1 MLPALKKLHAL
12 WPHCEAIFK
21 TNLDAV
27 ARVEKIFEI
36 ASRWD
41 ERVPELSLL
50 PKPEDEGIP
59 VDNWASVKK
68 SIRNIYI
75 THQVPNSDD
84 VDDVDTLLCVS
95 RPIANDRF
103 RLSSNAASKSDY
115 ETDNF
120 YAGRTNTESYV
131 GSYNYPFQII
141 RRYHDPSEPL
151 EHLPD
156 AKFIAKFLWLIK
168 ERHKHLPILSFAS
181 YLKLAADLKPEFPWI
196 HSSVPI
202 GEFRDKWSAVS
213 SQIALAITGKEYSQ
227 LDPKERLDLT
237 QFVFVTTINF
247 TSVRNALDM
256 LDTGNRAMI
265 FHGPPGTGK
274 TWHARK
280 ITAEKLGLEGKSF
293 DEARFSHS
301 QGSNPAGSWEVV
313 QFHPNYTYHDFIGG
327 IAPSLKDDQTL
338 GYTFRKGL
346 FLRFCEAAK
355 AAGKDL
361 PFILIIDEINRA
373 DLSAV
378 FGELMYAIEYR
389 GHGVAVPHIPA
400 FEIPENVRI
409 IGTMNSNDRSL
420 ANFDLA
426 LRRRFL
432 FYKLMPDLTSL
443 HDWNATYEDCAFENE
458 QIEKLIRRAEA
469 LNKAILDT
477 RSGLGLSADYAIG
490 QAYFMKIRG
499 FSRMGIP
506 EGDQTAIDD
515 FHYEQLWDYHLEPLI
530 EEYLG
535 TEAEEQSHR
544 DKLREIRRQFTSGT

>member
-12 WPHCEAIFK
+12 WPCREAIFK
-21 TNLDAV
+21 THPAAV
-27 ARVEKIFEI
+27 ARVNQIFEI

-41 ERVPELSLL
+41 GRVPENFDL
-50 PKPEDEGIP
+50 PKPADKGIP
-59 VDNWASVKK
+59 VDNWTTVKN
-68 SIRNIYI
+68 SIRNIYE
-75 THQVPNSDD
+75 THQVPNPGDIDD
-84 VDDVDTLLCVS
+84 VDALLCVS

-141 RRYHDPSEPL
+141 RKYHDPSEPL

-156 AKFIAKFLWLIK
+156 AKFIAKFLWLIN
-168 ERHKHLPILSFAS
+168 ERDKHFPILSFAS

-196 HSSVPI
+196 HSSAPI
-202 GEFRDKWSAVS
+202 AEFREKWPAAS
-213 SQIALAITGKEYSQ
+213 SQIALAVTGKEYSQ
-227 LDPKERLDLT
+227 LDPKERLELT
-237 QFVFVTTINF
+237 QFIFVTTINF

-280 ITAEKLGLEGKSF
+280 ITAEKLGLEGKLF

-389 GHGVAVPHIPA
+389 GHSVAVPHIPD

-443 HDWNATYEDCAFENE
+443 RVWNATPGEVAFEDE
-458 QIEKLIRRAEA
+458 QIEELIRRAEV
-469 LNKAILDT
+469 LNKAIVDPH
-477 RSGLGLSADYAIG
+477 SGLGLSVDYAIG

-499 FSRMGIP
+499 FSRSGIP
-506 EGDQTAIDD
+506 QSDQAAIDD

-535 TEAEEQSHR
+535 TEAEDPTYR
-544 DKLREIRRQFTSGT
+544 AKLGEIRRQFTSGA

>member
-1 MLPALKKLHAL
+1 MIPALKKLHAL
-12 WPHCEAIFK
+12 WPQREAVFK
-21 TNLDAV
+21 THPDV
-27 ARVEKIFEI
+27 VSRVDQIFEL

-41 ERVPELSLL
+41 ERFPEKFDL
-50 PKPEDEGIP
+50 PTPEDEGIP
-59 VDNWASVKK
+59 INNWTTVKT
-68 SIRNIYI
+68 SIRNFYE
-75 THQVPNSDD
+75 THQIPNSDD
-84 VDDVDTLLCVS
+84 IDDVDTLLYIR
-95 RPIANDRF
+95 RPIVNDRF
-103 RLSSNAASKSDY
+103 RLSSNALSESDH
-115 ETDNF
+115 ETGTFNSLR
-120 YAGRTNTESYV
+120 GNPESRV

-156 AKFIAKFLWLIK
+156 AKFIAKFLWHLK
-168 ERHKHLPILSFAS
+168 ERDNLLPILSFAS
-181 YLKLAADLKPEFPWI
+181 YLKLAEDLKSEFPWMDRSI
-196 HSSVPI
+196 PI
-202 GEFRDKWSAVS
+202 GEFRDKWPTVS
-213 SQIALAITGKEYSQ
+213 THIALAVTGKEYSQ

-237 QFVFVTTINF
+237 KFVFMTTINF

-265 FHGPPGTGK
+265 FYGPPGTGK

-280 ITAEKLGLEGKSF
+280 IAAQKLSLNDNSF
-293 DEARFSHS
+293 DEARFSRS
-301 QGSNPAGSWEVV
+301 EGSHPAGCWEVV

-327 IAPSLKDDQTL
+327 IAPSLKDDQAL
-338 GYTFRKGL
+338 AYSFRKGV

-389 GHGVAVPHIPA
+389 GHSVAVSHVPA

-443 HDWNATYEDCAFENE
+443 HDWNAGFKEVAFEDE
-458 QIEKLIRRAEA
+458 QIEELIRRAEA
-469 LNKAILDT
+469 LNESIVDP
-477 RSGLGLSADYAIG
+477 RSGLGLTIDYSIG

-499 FSRMGIP
+499 FSRAGVP
-506 EGDQTAIDD
+506 QSDQAAIDD
-515 FHYEQLWDYHLEPLI
+515 FHYEQLWEYHLQPLI

-535 TEAEEQSHR
+535 TEAEDPTRQA
-544 DKLREIRRQFTSGT
+544 KLKEIRRQFTSGT

>member
-12 WPHCEAIFK
+12 WPHREAIFK

-75 THQVPNSDD
+75 THQVSNPDDIDD
-84 VDDVDTLLCVS
+84 VDSLLCVS

-141 RRYHDPSEPL
+141 RRYHNPPEPL
-151 EHLPD
+151 EHLP
-156 AKFIAKFLWLIK
+156 AGKFIAKFLWLLNK
-168 ERHKHLPILSFAS
+168 RAEYLPILSFAS
-181 YLKLAADLKPEFPWI
+181 YLKLAADLKPELPWI
-196 HSSVPI
+196 DSSVLI
-202 GEFRDKWSAVS
+202 GEFQEKWPAAS
-213 SQIALAITGKEYSQ
+213 SHIALGITGKEYSQ
-227 LDPKERLDLT
+227 LDSQERLDLT
-237 QFVFVTTINF
+237 KFVFVTTINF

-361 PFILIIDEINRA
+361 PFVLIIDEINRA

-389 GHGVAVPHIPA
+389 GHSVAVPHIPA

-432 FYKLMPDLTSL
+432 FYKLMPDLSSL
-443 HDWNATYEDCAFENE
+443 HAWNATHRDSAFEDE
-458 QIEKLIRRAEA
+458 QIDELIRRAGA
-469 LNKAILDT
+469 LNNAIVDP
-477 RSGLGLSADYAIG
+477 RSGLGLSVDYAIG
-490 QAYFMKIRG
+490 QAYFMKIG
-499 FSRMGIP
+499 SFSRSGIP

-535 TEAEEQSHR
+535 TEAEDPTYQA
-544 DKLREIRRQFTSGT
+544 KLKEIRRQFTSGT

>member
-1 MLPALKKLHAL
+1 MLPALKKLHTL
-12 WPHCEAIFK
+12 WARRETIFK
-21 TNLDAV
+21 AHKDAV
-27 ARVEKIFEI
+27 ARVEQIFEI

-41 ERVPELSLL
+41 QRVPELCDL
-50 PKPEDEGIP
+50 PTPEDEGIP
-59 VDNWASVKK
+59 VNNWSSVKS
-68 SIRNIYI
+68 SIRNIYDK
-75 THQVPNSDD
+75 HQIPNSGDID
-84 VDDVDTLLCVS
+84 AVDALLCIS
-95 RPIANDRF
+95 RPIANERF
-103 RLSSNAASKSDY
+103 RLSSNAASNSDY
-115 ETDNF
+115 ETGNF
-120 YAGRTNTESYV
+120 YPGRTNTESYV

-141 RRYHDPSEPL
+141 RRYHNPSEPL

-156 AKFIAKFLWLIK
+156 RKFIAKFLWLLNRRT
-168 ERHKHLPILSFAS
+168 EYLPILSFAS

-196 HSSVPI
+196 DRSVSI
-202 GEFRDKWSAVS
+202 GEFQEKWPAAGSHITLAV
-213 SQIALAITGKEYSQ
+213 TGKEYSQ
-227 LDPKERLDLT
+227 LSDQERLELA
-237 QFVFVTTINF
+237 QFIFVTAINF

-265 FHGPPGTGK
+265 FYGPPGTGK

-280 ITAEKLGLEGKSF
+280 TAAEKLGLNGESF
-293 DEARFSHS
+293 DNARFSHL
-301 QGSNPAGSWEVV
+301 QGPNSAGSWEVV
-313 QFHPNYTYHDFIGG
+313 QFHPNYTYQEFIGG
-327 IAPSLKDDQTL
+327 IVPSLKDDQTL
-338 GYTFRKGL
+338 GYTFREGI
-346 FLRFCEAAK
+346 FLRFCKAAK
-355 AAGKDL
+355 AAGKDQ

-389 GHGVAVPHIPA
+389 GHRVAVPNVPD

-420 ANFDLA
+420 ANFDFA

-432 FYKLMPDLTSL
+432 FYKLMPDLSSL
-443 HDWNATYEDCAFENE
+443 HEWNATHEGSAFEDE
-458 QIEKLIRRAEA
+458 QIEELIRRAEV
-469 LNKAILDT
+469 LNKSIVDP

-499 FSRMGIP
+499 FARMGVT

-535 TEAEEQSHR
+535 TEAEDPTCR
-544 DKLREIRRQFTSGT
+544 AKLEEIRRQFTSGA

>member
-12 WPHCEAIFK
+12 WPHREAIFK
-21 TNLDAV
+21 THPAAV
-27 ARVEKIFEI
+27 ARVNQVFEI

-41 ERVPELSLL
+41 GRVSESFDLPTPE
-50 PKPEDEGIP
+50 EEGIP

-68 SIRNIYI
+68 SIRDIYEA
-75 THQVPNSDD
+75 HQVPNPDDIDD
-84 VDDVDTLLCVS
+84 VDSLFCVN

-115 ETDNF
+115 ETGNF
-120 YAGRTNTESYV
+120 HVGRTNTESYV

-141 RRYHDPSEPL
+141 RRYHDSLESL

-156 AKFIAKFLWLIK
+156 AKFIAKFLWLLRQRV
-168 ERHKHLPILSFAS
+168 ENLPILSFAS
-181 YLKLAADLKPEFPWI
+181 YLKLAADLKSGFPWI
-196 HSSVPI
+196 DRSVPI
-202 GEFRDKWSAVS
+202 GEFRDKWPAAS
-213 SQIALAITGKEYSQ
+213 SHIALAITGKEYSQ
-227 LDPKERLDLT
+227 LDVKERLDLT
-237 QFVFVTTINF
+237 KFVFVTTINF
-247 TSVRNALDM
+247 TSVRNALNM

-293 DEARFSHS
+293 DEARFSYS

-327 IAPSLKDDQTL
+327 IAPSLKDDETL

-355 AAGKDL
+355 AAGKDQ

-389 GHGVAVPHIPA
+389 GHSVAVPHIPA

-432 FYKLMPDLTSL
+432 FYKLMPDLSSL
-443 HDWNATYEDCAFENE
+443 HAWNSTPGEVAFEDE
-458 QIEKLIRRAEA
+458 QIEELIRRAEA
-469 LNKAILDT
+469 LNKAIVDP
-477 RSGLGLSADYAIG
+477 RSGLGLSVDYGIG

-499 FSRMGIP
+499 FARMGIP

-535 TEAEEQSHR
+535 TEAEDPTYR
-544 DKLREIRRQFTSGT
+544 AKLKEIRRQFTSGT